1 MLAHLSQTWQHSGMF
16 KKLKQAFGVGGPSVD
31 TVLQYPAARPGDVL
45 IGEVRITGGT
55 EPRDFNH
62 LTLSLA
68 ATVEVESGDDE
79 YLSRI
84 QFASLQVAG
93 AGRLEANV
101 DTSVPFQMEVP
112 WEAPFNNL
120 RGRRFDRM
128 KLGVQTRFDLPGGK
142 DATDFDPIDLHP
154 LPVHE
159 EVVAAMERIG
169 FTLMSADLEKG
180 HVAGSSLGFYNE
192 VEFRG
197 QGKIPEAEI
206 TFVTTPHQT
215 TVLVE
220 LERRGLL
227 GSRDRTSTLVGPTHE
242 PFDWDGALRQHLD
255 ALAQA
260 SGRFF
265 G

>member
-1 MLAHLSQTWQHSGMF
+1 MF

-31 TVLQYPAARPGDVL
+31 TVLAAPSVYPGGML
-45 IGEVRITGGT
+45 QGEVRITGGS

-79 YLSRI
+79 YLSRLL
-84 QFASLQVAG
+84 FASLQVAG

-101 DTSVPFQMEVP
+101 NTSIPFQMEVP

-120 RGRRFDRM
+120 RGRRFERM
-128 KLGVQTRFDLPGGK
+128 KLGVQTRFDLPGGR
-142 DATDFDPIDLHP
+142 DATDFDPIDIHP
-154 LPVHE
+154 LPVHDA
-159 EVVAAMERIG
+159 VVESMERIG

-180 HVAGSSLGFYNE
+180 SIAGSSLGFYNE

-197 QGKIPEAEI
+197 QGKIPEAEL
-206 TFVTTPHQT
+206 TFVTGPVETR
-215 TVLVE
+215 VVVE
-220 LERRGLL
+220 LQRRGLL
-227 GSRDRTSTLVGPTHE
+227 ASRDRHSTLAGPTNE
-242 PFDWDGALRQHLD
+242 MYDWDSVLRQHLD
-255 ALAQA
+255 ELARA
-260 SGRFF
+260 SGKFF

>member
-1 MLAHLSQTWQHSGMF
+1 MF

-31 TVLQYPAARPGDVL
+31 TVLATPAVYPGGIL
-45 IGEVRITGGT
+45 QGEVRITGGS
-55 EPRDFNH
+55 EPRDFNN

-79 YLSRI
+79 HLTRI

-101 DTSVPFQMEVP
+101 NTAVPFQMEVP
-112 WEAPFNNL
+112 WEAPFNVL
-120 RGRRFDRM
+120 RGQRFQRM
-128 KLGVQTRFDLPGGK
+128 RLGVQTRFDLPGGR
-142 DATDFDPIDLHP
+142 DATDFDPIEIHP

-159 EVVAAMERIG
+159 EVVNAMERVG
-169 FTLMSADLEKG
+169 FSLKSADLEKG
-180 HVAGSSLGFYNE
+180 SIAGSSLGFYNE

-197 QGKIPEAEI
+197 HGKVPEAEL
-206 TFVTTPHQT
+206 TFVTSPHET
-215 TVLVE
+215 RVVVE

-227 GSRDRTSTLVGPTHE
+227 ASRDRQSTLAGPTHE
-242 PFDWDGALRQHLD
+242 PFDWDSAIRQHLEQ
-255 ALAQA
+255 LAQA
-260 SGRFF
+260 SGKWF